1 VRARAIGGLAAL
13 ALVAALGWGCA
24 GRGGAPP
31 PAPQPERTPPLP
43 ARPLLG
49 VVVPQSG
56 SAALEQYGQLV
67 LEGVRLALEGA
78 GAAAPELVVLD
89 DAGDAERDPALV
101 QQLEARGA
109 VAVIG
114 PLLSPGVAGAARA
127 RRDTTLALIS
137 PTASTVPAGLP
148 NVYTLNEPDAEGSA
162 ALARYAAHEGLRR
175 AALLYPRT
183 GEYADK
189 AAAFGPVFR
198 SAGGTIVADVPYDSG
213 TTTFRTPLRRIAA
226 ATPDALVVFAPE
238 RDVQQ
243 IAPQIPYY
251 GVAGKGPRLFG
262 GESWTGEEILR
273 QVSPRYT
280 NGVIAST
287 PLVRES
293 PAAAWQD
300 FAKLYESANRRTLD
314 TPFPALGYDA
324 ARLVLSALGGGRGRR
339 RADVARQLAGVR
351 DFRAATGVLS
361 LGRGALRREPFL
373 VRIEEGRLVP
383 VQTPGEKR

>member
-1 VRARAIGGLAAL
+1 MKQSGMGGVL

-24 GRGGAPP
+24 GGGGAPP
-31 PAPQPERTPPLP
+31 PTPQPERTPPPP
-43 ARPLLG
+43 ARALLG
-49 VVVPQSG
+49 VIVPQSG

-67 LEGVRLALEGA
+67 LEGVRLALAGA

-89 DAGDAERDPALV
+89 DAGDAERDPVLV

-148 NVYTLNEPDAEGSA
+148 NVYTLNEPDTEGSA

-189 AAAFGPVFR
+189 AAAFGLAFR
-198 SAGGTIVADVPYDSG
+198 SAGGAIVADVPYDSG
-213 TTTFRTPLRRIAA
+213 TTTFRTPLRRIATL
-226 ATPDALVVFAPE
+226 TPDALVVFAPE

-243 IAPQIPYY
+243 IAPQISYY

-273 QVSPRYT
+273 QVSSRYT

-324 ARLVLSALGGGRGRR
+324 ARLVLSALGRGRPR
-339 RADVARQLAGVR
+339 REDVARQLATVR
-351 DFRAATGVLS
+351 GFRAATGVLS
-361 LGRGALRREPFL
+361 LGRGGLRREPFL
-373 VRIEEGRLVP
+373 VRIEEGKLVP
-383 VQTPGEKR
+383 VQTPGATR